1 MKKIIGLLL
10 VALLAFTMSGCA
22 KDPEDIELKIM
33 APLGSPALAQTYME
47 HTHPNI
53 GDHVTYEIE
62 IVSGTDPLVAAF
74 ASGTHDIIFA
84 PTNLGAKLYQTGVEY
99 KFAATVVTGNLYLA
113 TGTDE
118 TFDLASLDGKEILVF
133 GQNATPDIILQT
145 ILADQDYTTPPTL
158 TYVDSAGSAN
168 AALVADPTKIVLL
181 AEPVLSVAGMN
192 VSNLATINLQDAWR
206 DLTDSGSYPQAGI
219 FVKDGTN
226 QDAVDAYLREIQ
238 ISITSALENPGDVAQ
253 MASDLEYGFPV
264 PVLTSAITRSGLEY
278 ITAKDS
284 KVALEEYFTY
294 ILNLNG
300 VLIGSELPDNSFYL
314 D

>member
-99 KFAATVVTGNLYLA
+99 KFAATVVTGNLYIA

>member
-22 KDPEDIELKIM
+22 KDPEDIELKTM

-300 VLIGSELPDNSFYL
+300 ALIGSELPDNSFYL

>member
-10 VALLAFTMSGCA
+10 VAILTFTMSGCV
-22 KDPEDIELKIM
+22 KDPEQIELKIM
-33 APLGSPALAQTYME
+33 VPLGSPALAQTYME

-53 GDHVTYEIE
+53 GDHVTYEVQV
-62 IVSGTDPLVAAF
+62 VSGTDPLVAAF
-74 ASGTHDIIFA
+74 ASGSHDIIFA

-118 TFDLASLDGKEILVF
+118 TFDFASLEGKEILVF

-145 ILADQDYTTPPTL
+145 ILADQEYTNPPTL

-181 AEPVLSVAGMN
+181 AEPVLSVADMN
-192 VSNLATINLQDAWR
+192 IDNLATINLQDAWR
-206 DLTDSGSYPQAGI
+206 NLTNSGSYPQAGI
-219 FVKDGTN
+219 FIKDGTN
-226 QDAVDAYLREIQ
+226 QDAVDAYLREVQ
-238 ISITSALENPGDVAQ
+238 ISITSTLENPGDVAQ

-264 PVLTSAITRSGLEY
+264 PVLTSAISRSGLEF

-284 KVALEEYFTY
+284 KDSLEEYFNY
-294 ILNLNG
+294 ILILNG
-300 VLIGSELPDNSFYL
+300 ALIGSELPNNAFYL

>member
-300 VLIGSELPDNSFYL
+300 ALIGSELPDNSFYL